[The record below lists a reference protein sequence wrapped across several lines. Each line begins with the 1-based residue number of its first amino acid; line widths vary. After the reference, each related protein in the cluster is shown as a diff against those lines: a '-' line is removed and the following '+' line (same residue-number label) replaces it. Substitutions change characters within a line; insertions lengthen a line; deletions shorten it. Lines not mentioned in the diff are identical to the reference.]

1 MDNRGAKRAYV
12 SPSRARGTMLLRQR
26 ILDEAAEQLAGQGYF
41 GARMRGVADGV
52 GCSQESVYGLV
63 GPKSELMLQV
73 YLKEFGDLMAP
84 VEGHVGLA
92 SALRR
97 ADVDEAIRLTVDL
110 LAPWTP
116 LTAGV
121 WVAATEAA
129 PEVSE
134 LRTLVHGAI
143 TMRRSG
149 CEHVAQHLVAEPWR
163 QDVAASVY
171 VMTSAETHLM
181 LTRDVT
187 FSEDVCRSWVVDA
200 LRSTLAV
207 SG

>member
-1 MDNRGAKRAYV
+1 M
-12 SPSRARGTMLLRQR
+12 SS
-26 ILDEAAEQLAGQGYF
+26 QGYF
-41 GARMRGVADGV
+41 GARMRDVADAV
-52 GCSQESVYGLV
+52 PCSQESVYGLV
-63 GPKSELMLQV
+63 GPKPELMLQV
-73 YLKEFGDLMAP
+73 YLQEVKDLMAP
-84 VEGHVGLA
+84 IEGHVGLA

-121 WVAATEAA
+121 WVAATEAV

-134 LRTLVHGAI
+134 LRRLVHGAI
-143 TMRRSG
+143 TMRRVG
-149 CEHVAQHLVAEPWR
+149 CQHVAEHLVPGAWR
-163 QDVAASVY
+163 EDVAASIY

-187 FSEDVCRSWVVDA
+187 FSQDVCRSWVMDA
-200 LRSTLAV
+200 LRSTVAA
-207 SG
+207 SR